1 MRRRIIGMTFLTCLV
16 LFLGVVGVKLSY
28 QALIDPPI
36 DQSTGNWVHIPSTIL
51 PTKKV
56 IYAKKEQII
65 KQPDSSKSG
74 KEGYRKEPKKK
85 KSIELGQGFLT
96 DAINQIA
103 RVTPWIVALVIIFY
117 LYRRQRFNRMKW
129 SFRSRYPTKR
139 SPASLPLSSEA
150 LSLSE
155 ESMLDSKIRE
165 AVRVF
170 NRSLAPAQQRRTHE
184 TLTEWLTR
192 LEVTVPH
199 EIYQLVRYAD
209 VAEQTLDPSRRIA
222 FLEQLKQNQTRL
234 V

>member
-1 MRRRIIGMTFLTCLV
+1 MRSRMIGMTFMTCILI
-16 LFLGVVGVKLSY
+16 FLGVVGVKLSY
-28 QALIDPPI
+28 QALVDPPI
-36 DQSTGNWVHIPSTIL
+36 DQSTGNWVHVPSTIL

-56 IYAKKEQII
+56 ICAKKDLIT
-65 KQPDSSKSG
+65 KPLSSSKNG
-74 KEGYRKEPKKK
+74 HKGYRKEPDKKPVVEVGK
-85 KSIELGQGFLT
+85 GSWT
-96 DAINQIA
+96 DAINQIT
-103 RVTPWIVALVIIFY
+103 RVASWIVALVMIIY
-117 LYRRQRFNRMKW
+117 LYRRQRFNRMQW
-129 SFRSRYPTKR
+129 SFSSGRQRKR
-139 SPASLPLSSEA
+139 TDLSLPLSSEA
-150 LSLSE
+150 LSSSE

-209 VAEQTLDPSRRIA
+209 VEEQTLDPSRRTA
-222 FLEQLKQNQTRL
+222 FLEQLEQNQTRL

>member
-150 LSLSE
+150 LSSSE

>member
-1 MRRRIIGMTFLTCLV
+1 MRRRIIGMTFMTCLV

-36 DQSTGNWVHIPSTIL
+36 DQSTGNWVRVPSTIL

-65 KQPDSSKSG
+65 KQLDSSKSG

-85 KSIELGQGFLT
+85 KPIELGQGFLT
-96 DAINQIA
+96 DAINQIT
-103 RVTPWIVALVIIFY
+103 RVAPWMVALVMIIY
-117 LYRRQRFNRMKW
+117 LYRRQRFNRMQW
-129 SFRSRYPTKR
+129 SFPSLHQRKR
-139 SPASLPLSSEA
+139 TALSLPLTPEVHFSLEDRFLESE
-150 LSLSE
+150 
-155 ESMLDSKIRE
+155 IRE
-165 AVRVF
+165 ALRAF
-170 NRSLAPAQQRRTHE
+170 NRSLASAQQRRTHE

-209 VAEQTLDPSRRIA
+209 VEEKTLDPSRRTA

>member
-1 MRRRIIGMTFLTCLV
+1 MRRRMIGMTFLTCLV

-36 DQSTGNWVHIPSTIL
+36 DQSTGNWVYIPDKIL

-56 IYAKKEQII
+56 IYVKEEQII

-85 KSIELGQGFLT
+85 KSVEPGQGFLT

-139 SPASLPLSSEA
+139 SPASLPLTPEVQFSLEDRLLESE
-150 LSLSE
+150 
-155 ESMLDSKIRE
+155 IRE
-165 AVRVF
+165 ALRAF

-209 VAEQTLDPSRRIA
+209 VEEQTLDPSRRTA
-222 FLEQLKQNQTRL
+222 FLEQLEQNQTRL

>member
-1 MRRRIIGMTFLTCLV
+1 MRRRMIGMTFLTCLV

-85 KSIELGQGFLT
+85 KPIELGQGFLT
-96 DAINQIA
+96 DAINQIV
-103 RVTPWIVALVIIFY
+103 RVTPWMVALVIIFY
-117 LYRRQRFNRMKW
+117 LYRRQRFNRMQW
-129 SFRSRYPTKR
+129 SFPSRHQPKR
-139 SPASLPLSSEA
+139 NALSLPLTPEVQSS
-150 LSLSE
+150 SKDSI
-155 ESMLDSKIRE
+155 LDSKIRE
-165 AVRVF
+165 AVRAF
-170 NRSLAPAQQRRTHE
+170 NRSLAPVQQRRTYE
-184 TLTEWLTR
+184 TLTEWFTR

-199 EIYQLVRYAD
+199 EMYQLVRYAD
-209 VAEQTLDPSRRIA
+209 VAEQTLDPSRRTA
-222 FLEQLKQNQTRL
+222 FLEQLEQNQTRL

>member
-16 LFLGVVGVKLSY
+16 LFLGIMGVKLSY

-36 DQSTGNWVHIPSTIL
+36 DQSTGNWVHIPSKIL

-56 IYAKKEQII
+56 IYVKEEQII
-65 KQPDSSKSG
+65 KQPDSSKIG
-74 KEGYRKEPKKK
+74 HERYRKEPKKK
-85 KSIELGQGFLT
+85 KPIELGKGFLT

-103 RVTPWIVALVIIFY
+103 RMTPWMVALVIIY
-117 LYRRQRFNRMKW
+117 LYRRQRFNRMQW
-129 SFRSRYPTKR
+129 SFPSSHQPKR
-139 SPASLPLSSEA
+139 TALSLPLTPEAESSSED
-150 LSLSE
+150 
-155 ESMLDSKIRE
+155 SMLDSKIRE
-165 AVRVF
+165 AVRAF

-184 TLTEWLTR
+184 TLTEWFTR

-199 EIYQLVRYAD
+199 EMYQLVRYAD
-209 VAEQTLDPSRRIA
+209 VAEQTLDPSRRTV

>member
-1 MRRRIIGMTFLTCLV
+1 MRRRMIGMTFLTCLV

-36 DQSTGNWVHIPSTIL
+36 DQSTGNWVYIPGKIL

-56 IYAKKEQII
+56 IYVKEEQII

-74 KEGYRKEPKKK
+74 KEEYRKEPKKK
-85 KSIELGQGFLT
+85 KPIELSQGFLT

-103 RVTPWIVALVIIFY
+103 RAAPWIVALVILIH
-117 LYRRQRFNRMKW
+117 LYRRQRFNRMQW

-139 SPASLPLSSEA
+139 SPASLSLTPEVQFSLEDRLLESE
-150 LSLSE
+150 
-155 ESMLDSKIRE
+155 IRE
-165 AVRVF
+165 ALRAF

-209 VAEQTLDPSRRIA
+209 VEEQTLDPSRRTA

>member
-1 MRRRIIGMTFLTCLV
+1 MRHRIIGMTFLTCLV
-16 LFLGVVGVKLSY
+16 LFLVVVGVKLSY

-36 DQSTGNWVHIPSTIL
+36 DQSTGNWVYIPGKIL

-56 IYAKKEQII
+56 IYVKEEHII

-74 KEGYRKEPKKK
+74 HEGYRKEPKKK
-85 KSIELGQGFLT
+85 KPVELGKGFLT

-117 LYRRQRFNRMKW
+117 LYRRQRFNRLKW
-129 SFRSRYPTKR
+129 SFQSRYPTKR
-139 SPASLPLSSEA
+139 SSASLPLSSEA
-150 LSLSE
+150 LSSSE
-155 ESMLDSKIRE
+155 DSMLDSKIRE
-165 AVRVF
+165 AVRAF
-170 NRSLAPAQQRRTHE
+170 NRSLAPAQQRRTYE

-192 LEVTVPH
+192 LEITVPH

-209 VAEQTLDPSRRIA
+209 VAEQTLDPSRRTA
-222 FLEQLKQNQTRL
+222 FLEQLEQNQTRL

>member
-1 MRRRIIGMTFLTCLV
+1 MRRRMIGMTFFTCLV
-16 LFLGVVGVKLSY
+16 LFLSVVGVKLSY
-28 QALIDPPI
+28 QALMDPPI

-65 KQPDSSKSG
+65 KQSDSLKSG

-85 KSIELGQGFLT
+85 KPIELGQGFLT

-103 RVTPWIVALVIIFY
+103 RVTPWIVALVIIY

-129 SFRSRYPTKR
+129 SFQSRYPTKR
-139 SPASLPLSSEA
+139 SPESLTLSSEA
-150 LSLSE
+150 ESSSE
-155 ESMLDSKIRE
+155 DSIFDSKIRE
-165 AVRVF
+165 AVRTF

-209 VAEQTLDPSRRIA
+209 VAEQTLDPSQRTA
-222 FLEQLKQNQTRL
+222 FLEQLEQNQTRL

>member
-1 MRRRIIGMTFLTCLV
+1 MRRRIIGMTFMTCLV

-36 DQSTGNWVHIPSTIL
+36 DQSTGNWVRVPSTIL

-65 KQPDSSKSG
+65 KQLDSSKSG
-74 KEGYRKEPKKK
+74 HEGYRKEPKKK
-85 KSIELGQGFLT
+85 KPIELGRGFLT

-103 RVTPWIVALVIIFY
+103 RVTPWMVALVIIFY
-117 LYRRQRFNRMKW
+117 LYRRQRFNRMQW
-129 SFRSRYPTKR
+129 SFPSLHQRKR
-139 SPASLPLSSEA
+139 TALSLPLTPEVQFSLEDSLLESE
-150 LSLSE
+150 
-155 ESMLDSKIRE
+155 IRE
-165 AVRVF
+165 AVRAF

-192 LEVTVPH
+192 LEVAVPY
-199 EIYQLVRYAD
+199 EMYQLVRYAD
-209 VAEQTLDPSRRIA
+209 VAEQTLDPSRRTV

>member
-1 MRRRIIGMTFLTCLV
+1 MRRRMIGMTFLTCLV

-36 DQSTGNWVHIPSTIL
+36 DQSTGNWVYIPGKIL

-56 IYAKKEQII
+56 IYVKEEQII

-85 KSIELGQGFLT
+85 KSIEPGQGFLT
-96 DAINQIA
+96 DAINQIG

-150 LSLSE
+150 ESSSE

-170 NRSLAPAQQRRTHE
+170 NRSLAPAQQRRKYE

>member
-1 MRRRIIGMTFLTCLV
+1 MRYRIIGMTFLTCLV
-16 LFLGVVGVKLSY
+16 LFLGVMGVKLSY

-36 DQSTGNWVHIPSTIL
+36 DQSTGNWVHIPSKIL

-56 IYAKKEQII
+56 IYVKEEHII
-65 KQPDSSKSG
+65 KQSDSSKSG
-74 KEGYRKEPKKK
+74 HEGYRKEPKKK

-96 DAINQIA
+96 DAINQIV
-103 RVTPWIVALVIIFY
+103 RVTPWMVALVIVFY

-139 SPASLPLSSEA
+139 SPASLPLTPEAESSSED
-150 LSLSE
+150 
-155 ESMLDSKIRE
+155 SMLDSKIRE
-165 AVRVF
+165 AVHAF
-170 NRSLAPAQQRRTHE
+170 NRSLAPAQQRRTYE

-209 VAEQTLDPSRRIA
+209 VAEQTLDPSRRTA
-222 FLEQLKQNQTRL
+222 FLEQLEQNQTRL

>member
-1 MRRRIIGMTFLTCLV
+1 MRRRMIGMTFLTCLV

-36 DQSTGNWVHIPSTIL
+36 DQSTGDWVHIPSTIL
-51 PTKKV
+51 PTKIV
-56 IYAKKEQII
+56 IYAKKEQIT

-74 KEGYRKEPKKK
+74 HEGYRKEPKKK
-85 KSIELGQGFLT
+85 KPIELGKGFLT

-103 RVTPWIVALVIIFY
+103 RVIPWIVALVIIFY
-117 LYRRQRFNRMKW
+117 LYHRQRFNRMQW
-129 SFRSRYPTKR
+129 SFPSRHQPKR
-139 SPASLPLSSEA
+139 TA
-150 LSLSE
+150 LSLTPEAESSSE
-155 ESMLDSKIRE
+155 DSILDSKIRE
-165 AVRVF
+165 AVRTF

-199 EIYQLVRYAD
+199 EIYQIVRYAD
-209 VAEQTLDPSRRIA
+209 VAEQTLDPSRRTA
-222 FLEQLKQNQTRL
+222 FLEQLEQNQTRL